1 MVDYRPI
8 LRIENTNL
16 LEVKSVTCVKQ
27 ERCLFEALSFSLE
40 SGKIM
45 QIEGPNGAGKTSL
58 LRILAGFALADEGEV
73 FFEQQSI
80 GEYYDD
86 YAAQL
91 LFIGHKTGVNTQLTA
106 FENVCHWLRVHGY
119 SDDSQVYDLL
129 GKLGLVGL
137 EDVPVRTLSAGQQR
151 RVALV
156 RLWLNSAK
164 LWILDEPFT
173 ALDKKGVAMLQ
184 SRFNEHLERGG
195 SIILTTHQDLTQHF
209 EQLQTL
215 VLEYRH

>member
-1 MVDYRPI
+1 M
-8 LRIENTNL
+8 
-16 LEVKSVTCVKQ
+16 LEIKALTCIKQ
-27 ERCLFEALSFSLE
+27 DRCLFESLNFSLL
-40 SGKIM
+40 SGQIM

-58 LRILAGFALADEGEV
+58 LRIIAGFSQPDEGSVLFNKKNINEDYDG
-73 FFEQQSI
+73 FAQS
-80 GEYYDD
+80 
-86 YAAQL
+86 L
-91 LFIGHKTGVNTQLTA
+91 LFIGHKTGVNQQLTA
-106 FENVCHWLRVHGY
+106 YENVMHWLTVHGY
-119 SDDSQVYDLL
+119 KSAQTEIYDLL

-156 RLWLNSAK
+156 RLWLNDAK

-184 SRFNEHLERGG
+184 AQFQLHLDNGG
-195 SIILTTHQDLTQHF
+195 AILLTTHQDLTNSF
-209 EQLQTL
+209 SSLQTL